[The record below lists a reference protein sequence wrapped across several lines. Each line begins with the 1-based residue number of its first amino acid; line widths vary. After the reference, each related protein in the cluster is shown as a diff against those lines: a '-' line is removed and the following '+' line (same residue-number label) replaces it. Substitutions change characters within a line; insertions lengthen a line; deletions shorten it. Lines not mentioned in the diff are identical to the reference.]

1 MPSIRAS
8 SFISCLELPA
18 ASASVRLARQ
28 ITALDSDRYIALE
41 TVTCTHPRSSAQL
54 EGRPSGAPVPLRNVN
69 AQPPYAGL
77 GPGGVVILQTS
88 TLMSSSIWH
97 RNVPGSS
104 RVFRLVK
111 RLRNRS
117 RFAHFASE
125 SACPLGR
132 LLSTDK
138 RKRRLYFDFGWA
150 VEFSPH
156 RLSSSSSSLDLRLIH
171 RSTSPRL
178 LIRPLLC
185 PPNKDRSRRYRRSS
199 RIQLSNVNVHSSLLL
214 ILP

>member
-1 MPSIRAS
+1 MLPLIHAS
-8 SFISCLELPA
+8 SFISCLKLPA
-18 ASASVRLARQ
+18 ASSSVRLVRQ
-28 ITALDSDRYIALE
+28 ITALDSDRHIAPKDRNLYVFAPFS
-41 TVTCTHPRSSAQL
+41 TARKTAQLRHSTATQRQRQVVTCWTTTRWRCHTSNIRAD
-54 EGRPSGAPVPLRNVN
+54 
-69 AQPPYAGL
+69 
-77 GPGGVVILQTS
+77 VIF
-88 TLMSSSIWH
+88 H
-97 RNVPGSS
+97 RNLPESS
-104 RVFRLVK
+104 RVFRLVHRLCK
-111 RLRNRS
+111 RFRLVS
-117 RFAHFASE
+117 FVSG

-132 LLSTDK
+132 FLSTDK

-171 RSTSPRL
+171 RSTSPHL
-178 LIRPLLC
+178 LIRPLPR